1 LLVLLSVCV
10 SSEQVSALTT
20 WAIAYEKP
28 HTAFTDEV
36 LLHAYTRDTYT
47 CCFLLLRTLPATS
60 QSQWGGKLHLG
71 RFEARIVLVKVCSV
85 VFVFSLG
92 QDHKLFLWLVFDEAC
107 S

>member
-1 LLVLLSVCV
+1 MI
-10 SSEQVSALTT
+10 E
-20 WAIAYEKP
+20 EG
-28 HTAFTDEV
+28 
-36 LLHAYTRDTYT
+36 
-47 CCFLLLRTLPATS
+47 
-60 QSQWGGKLHLG
+60 QWGGKLHLG

>member
-1 LLVLLSVCV
+1 MLFSSSQDVASHQPKELVARI
-10 SSEQVSALTT
+10 E
-20 WAIAYEKP
+20 EG
-28 HTAFTDEV
+28 
-36 LLHAYTRDTYT
+36 
-47 CCFLLLRTLPATS
+47 
-60 QSQWGGKLHLG
+60 QWGGKLHLG